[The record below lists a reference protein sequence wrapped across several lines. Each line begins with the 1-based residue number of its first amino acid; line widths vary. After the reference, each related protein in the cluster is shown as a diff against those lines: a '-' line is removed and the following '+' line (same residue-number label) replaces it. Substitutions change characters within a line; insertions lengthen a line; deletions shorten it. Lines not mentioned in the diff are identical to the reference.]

1 MADTSTDTDTE
12 RPGLLPRLLR
22 RSRRHQTVD
31 CVATGLL
38 IAVDVLL
45 VGGIL
50 LFGSD
55 GIFTA
60 DWMGYPGPMDPTGAG
75 YQHGSV
81 MFLCKLEAVTVG
93 LAVACRLWITAG
105 TQLVLLT
112 SGALFIGS
120 LSTYWNP

>member
-1 MADTSTDTDTE
+1 
-12 RPGLLPRLLR
+12 
-22 RSRRHQTVD
+22 V
-31 CVATGLL
+31 TGLL
-38 IAVDVLL
+38 IAVDLLL

-55 GIFTA
+55 GIFTE
-60 DWMGYPGPMDPTGAG
+60 DWMGYPGPMDPMGAG

-81 MFLCKLEAVTVG
+81 MLLCKLEAVTVG

-112 SGALFIGS
+112 SGALFIAS